1 MTKIVEPVVRLI
13 AHTRLA
19 DDFPHE
25 LMKRQ
30 ATSTDA
36 ETLVTLSGRLC
47 YQSFHRPNPATML
60 DQDYIER
67 TVFEQQHGSIIEHA
81 TATLLFT
88 GVSRAFLAELTRHRH
103 LSFSVLS
110 QRFVDE
116 TDTAV
121 VMPPAIR
128 ELDTKARAGWLQEQE
143 AAIAAY
149 VNTVE
154 VLTAAGQ
161 KRKQAREAARS
172 LLPNAVETKMVVTGN
187 LRAWAQTIERRTDP
201 SADAEMIEV
210 MRMANTA
217 LTPVAPTI
225 FARENR

>member
-1 MTKIVEPVVRLI
+1 MTTIVEPVVRLI

-25 LMKRQ
+25 VMSRQ
-30 ATSTDA
+30 PTSTDA
-36 ETLVTLSGRLC
+36 ETLVTFSGRQC
-47 YQSFHRPNPATML
+47 YESFRRPNPATHL
-60 DQDYIER
+60 DADYIAR

-128 ELDTKARAGWLQEQE
+128 ELDTKARAYWLNAQQD
-143 AAIAAY
+143 AIGQY
-149 VNTVE
+149 VDFVDE
-154 VLTAAGQ
+154 LTDAGYT
-161 KRKQAREAARS
+161 RKQAREAARS

-187 LRAWAQTIERRTDP
+187 LRAWLQTIERRTDP
-201 SADAEMIEV
+201 SADAEMQTV
-210 MRMANTA
+210 MRMANEA
-217 LTPVAPTI
+217 LVPVAPSI